1 MSETVNNYSNKDYSK
16 ILMDRIYNLE
26 SNIIN
31 IQKAIDNLQYNQ
43 SIQSSQAELIKVRNG
58 ILSNAATR
66 NYDNT
71 TNGIRRIT
79 R

>member
-58 ILSNAATR
+58 ILSNAV
-66 NYDNT
+66 NYNNT
-71 TNGIRRIT
+71 TNGTRRIT